1 MNTVY
6 CSEMWRHANGYNRH
20 YRIKVLLNVDEG
32 IPLRHTVSKL
42 NERRK
47 AI

>member
-20 YRIKVLLNVDEG
+20 YRIKVLLNVDEENSS
-32 IPLRHTVSKL
+32 TSYSV
-42 NERRK
+42 K
-47 AI
+47 AQ